1 VFLHHLSLTHFRNYS
16 HAKLELPSSVS
27 LFQGD
32 NGQGKTNLLEAI
44 YFLATTRSLRAGS
57 DREMVNWEAAEEPI
71 PFARVEAGVRRERG
85 DLKVEIVIR
94 ADRMSRHGSALEEG
108 GGVVG
113 ELSKRI
119 KVNGV
124 AKRALDLVGLINV
137 VVFSPQDLDLIG
149 GAPSGRRRHLDISN
163 CQVDRRYCHALQ
175 QYNRVLSQRNHLLK
189 QIREGRQTPETLEFW
204 TEELVKHGGYLLSR
218 RLAGIAALNARID
231 RYFRRL
237 TGTGKR
243 LRIDYRSTVEE
254 VLGQRQ
260 DTEAQGHGDTEAE
273 DVETEEEDRQKEMF
287 RKALRRYQRRE
298 TMQGVSLLGPHRDD
312 LVFRADGIDVGVYGS
327 RGEQRAVALALKL
340 AEVDFMQATTGERP
354 ILLLDDVMSE
364 LDPSRQRLMLA
375 TLDLSGQTIITAT
388 DLHPFSPD
396 FLADAALFRVEQG
409 RLFPMVYSDEPR
421 YNQGK
426 EA

>member
-1 VFLHHLSLTHFRNYS
+1 VYLHHLSLTHFRNYS
-16 HAKLELPSSVS
+16 RVDLELPASISV
-27 LFQGD
+27 FQGD
-32 NGQGKTNLLEAI
+32 NGQGKTNLLESI

-57 DREMVNWEAAEEPI
+57 DREMVGWEAVEEPI
-71 PFARVEAGVRRERG
+71 PFARVEAAVRRERG
-85 DLKVEIVIR
+85 DLRVEIVIR
-94 ADRMSRHGSALEEG
+94 ADRTTRHGVALEEG
-108 GGVVG
+108 GGQVA

-119 KVNGV
+119 KINGV

-137 VVFSPQDLDLIG
+137 VVFSPQDLDLIAG
-149 GAPSGRRRHLDISN
+149 SPSGRRRHVDISN
-163 CQVDRRYCHALQ
+163 CQVDRRYCQTLQ

-189 QIREGRQTPETLEFW
+189 QIREGRQSPDTLEFW
-204 TEELVKHGGYLLSR
+204 TDELVRHGAYLLSR
-218 RLAGIAALNARID
+218 RLAGVAALNARID

-254 VLGQRQ
+254 AIGDMGTRGSG
-260 DTEAQGHGDTEAE
+260 DADEGEAGPA
-273 DVETEEEDRQKEMF
+273 EEERRQAELF
-287 RKALRRYQRRE
+287 RQALRRYHRRE
-298 TMQGVSLLGPHRDD
+298 MLQGVSLLGPHRDD
-312 LVFRADGIDVGVYGS
+312 LVFRADGIDAGVYGS

-340 AEVDFMQATTGERP
+340 AEVDFMQSTTGERP

-364 LDPSRQRLMLA
+364 LDPSRQRLLMA
-375 TLDLSGQTIITAT
+375 TLDLSGQTLITAT

-409 RLFPMVYSDEPR
+409 QLFPMVYSGEQG

-426 EA
+426 GA